1 MRGCRGPAE
10 DVPGDGALQAA
21 HTGRPSALGEG
32 DARARR
38 DVGKVKSK
46 RKKNH
51 RTRKVGKG
59 LGAGGSPKAWGT
71 RAGAA
76 SDEEGALAPRREAG
90 GPQRWRGGQGAAGTP
105 RGLESQGGRR
115 RKRGGGAQA
124 GGRTPSPSLWL
135 RKRKT
140 ARPAGKGLRK
150 PGAPTGSRRPPS
162 RRSEATTRWYAPAPA
177 PPGGPALRDPPP
189 PTLWLRGEGCTHSVP
204 AAAAS
209 WRHVGE
215 GRG

>member
-10 DVPGDGALQAA
+10 DLPGDGALQAA

-76 SDEEGALAPRREAG
+76 SHEEGALAPRREAG

-150 PGAPTGSRRPPS
+150 PGEQEATIAAERGHHPVVRACPRPSRRPC
-162 RRSEATTRWYAPAPA
+162 
-177 PPGGPALRDPPP
+177 PPGPPP
-189 PTLWLRGEGCTHSVP
+189 PTLWLGGEGCTHSVP